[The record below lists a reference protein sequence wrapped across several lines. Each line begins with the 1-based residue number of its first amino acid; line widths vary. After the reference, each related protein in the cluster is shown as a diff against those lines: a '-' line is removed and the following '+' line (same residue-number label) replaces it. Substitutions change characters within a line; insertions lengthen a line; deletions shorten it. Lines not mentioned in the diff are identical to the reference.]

1 MITAVVAGIALTETR
16 ADGTRRHGVRI
27 CSAMGAWCRAHRVL
41 VLASFADAAARVVA
55 GVSRGTHARGHTGS
69 GGGQSGR
76 KCSACA
82 AQIAA
87 SRCLVLADLTWGTSI
102 MVSVIASVADTVGN
116 FLAFIRGRR
125 RKTSARGAQLAA
137 HFRFVFTDV
146 TRNTSRTILF
156 ISSDTQALSQL
167 DCACLSRRHP

>member
-27 CSAMGAWCRAHRVL
+27 CSAMGAWSRAHRVL

-82 AQIAA
+82 AQLAA

-102 MVSVIASVADTVGN
+102 MVSVIASVADAVGN
-116 FLAFIRGRR
+116 DEAVLRR
-125 RKTSARGAQLAA
+125 RSRIISARGAQLAA
-137 HFRFVFTDV
+137 HVKL
-146 TRNTSRTILF
+146 TI
-156 ISSDTQALSQL
+156 SYAY
-167 DCACLSRRHP
+167 